1 MQILDEYML
10 CCIIQGIIKATLY
23 MFGTDAT
30 FDLLLVEFTDS
41 PMLERP
47 DCMQHI
53 FFRLCQRYKM
63 LKITN

>member
-1 MQILDEYML
+1 MQVLDEYML
-10 CCIIQGIIKATLY
+10 CCIIQEIIKAALY

-30 FDLLLVEFTDS
+30 FDLLLVVFTDS
-41 PMLERP
+41 PVLGRP

-53 FFRLCQRYKM
+53 FFRLCQHYKM